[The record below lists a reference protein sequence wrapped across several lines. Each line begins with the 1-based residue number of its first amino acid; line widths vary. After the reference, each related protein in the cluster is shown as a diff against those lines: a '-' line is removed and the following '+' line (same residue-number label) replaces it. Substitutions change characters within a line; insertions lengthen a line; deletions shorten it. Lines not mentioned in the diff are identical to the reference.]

1 MVKFYFTLIYILSV
15 NAILPYG
22 GEFYK
27 GIILSNYNILEY
39 KNDTLIKLSEYNSD
53 QTIYGNYIYEYDD
66 ENNICKLLFY
76 NESEELVFY
85 NEYKYYY

>member
-1 MVKFYFTLIYILSV
+1 MIKI
-15 NAILPYG
+15 
-22 GEFYK
+22 EFYK